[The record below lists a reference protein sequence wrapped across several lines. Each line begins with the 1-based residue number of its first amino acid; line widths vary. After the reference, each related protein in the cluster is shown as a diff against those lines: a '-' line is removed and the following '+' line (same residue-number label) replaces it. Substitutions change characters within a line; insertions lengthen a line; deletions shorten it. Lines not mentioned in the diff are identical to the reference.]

1 VKKIEGDDDSRRRNR
16 TRNHKRSRLST
27 YRNRVVDAAC
37 TVLRYPLLLAGVA
50 IEMVM
55 VPSVAFA
62 LIGSW
67 GALRSLM
74 LFLTCDSPLLYVFGC
89 EIWRQLHSLPES
101 EAFET
106 SPERWNQALTEY
118 INDVKDDE

>member
-1 VKKIEGDDDSRRRNR
+1 MEGDDDSRRRIR
-16 TRNHKRSRLST
+16 TRSHKRSRLSM
-27 YRNRVVDAAC
+27 YRNRVVDAAW
-37 TVLRYPLLLAGVA
+37 TVLRYPLSLAGAA

-67 GALRSLM
+67 GASRSLM
-74 LFLTCDSPLLYVFGC
+74 FFLICDSPLLYVFGC

-106 SPERWNQALTEY
+106 SPERWNQALTEFV
-118 INDVKDDE
+118 NDVKDAE